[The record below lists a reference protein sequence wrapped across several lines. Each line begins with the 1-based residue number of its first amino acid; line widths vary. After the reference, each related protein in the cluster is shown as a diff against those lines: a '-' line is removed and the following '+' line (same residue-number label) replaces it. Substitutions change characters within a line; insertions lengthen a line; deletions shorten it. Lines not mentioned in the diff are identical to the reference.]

1 MWRRIPSP
9 RVALACFLLALG
21 AAVPSAA
28 APPPAASP
36 RPADPLDAGFAR
48 MYELQFPAARQV
60 FDAYIHRHPS
70 DPMGQVSL
78 AASYLFEEF
87 NDHGVFTS
95 SFFLNDKKLL
105 GGIPDPGRDPAQ
117 TRFLNADARARRMA
131 RQLLK
136 ANPNDVTGLFVLTL
150 ANGMEADYDALIAKS
165 DFKSLLLLHRTQESA
180 TKLLAVDPHA
190 DDAYLALG
198 AANYIIGCLPAYKR
212 LFLSLGGIHGSRS
225 LGMRQLKMA
234 ADGGHYL
241 RPFAKVM
248 LALAALR
255 EKQPGTARQL
265 FSELHAQ
272 FPDNGVFASEL
283 AKLR

>member
-1 MWRRIPSP
+1 
-9 RVALACFLLALG
+9 
-21 AAVPSAA
+21 
-28 APPPAASP
+28 
-36 RPADPLDAGFAR
+36 

-60 FDAYIHRHPS
+60 FDSYIHDHPG

-95 SFFLNDKKLL
+95 AFFLNDKKLL
-105 GGIPDPGRDPAQ
+105 GGIPDPGHDADQ
-117 TRFLNADARARRMA
+117 ARFLNADARARRMA
-131 RQLLK
+131 RRLLK
-136 ANPNDVTGLFVLTL
+136 VNPNDAIGLYVLTL
-150 ANGMEADYDALIAKS
+150 ATGMEADYQALIAKNDLS
-165 DFKSLLLLHRTQESA
+165 SVLLLHRTQESA
-180 TKLLAVDPHA
+180 RKLLAVDPRA

-198 AANYIIGCLPAYKR
+198 AANYIIGCLPGYKR
-212 LFLSLGGIHGSRS
+212 FFLSLGGIHGSRS

-234 ADGGHYL
+234 ADDGHYL

-255 EKQPGTARQL
+255 EKQPGMARQL

-272 FPDNGVFASEL
+272 FPKNAVFTSEL
-283 AKLR
+283 AKLH